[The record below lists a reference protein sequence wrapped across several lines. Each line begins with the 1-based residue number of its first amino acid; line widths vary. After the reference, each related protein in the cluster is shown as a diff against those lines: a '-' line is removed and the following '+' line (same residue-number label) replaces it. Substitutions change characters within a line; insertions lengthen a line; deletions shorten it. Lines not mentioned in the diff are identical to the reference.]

1 MSAEDIRLVR
11 MTPTALH
18 AVLAKTAHPWLYWND
33 CPVRRETA
41 LARLRQLPASTPCA
55 WAGDL
60 VYVGRA
66 A

>member
-18 AVLAKTAHPWLYWND
+18 AALVRSANTWLYWND
-33 CPVRRETA
+33 CPIPREAA
-41 LARLRQLPASTPCA
+41 LARLQRLPASTPCA

-60 VYVGRA
+60 VYVGRPA
-66 A
+66 